1 VVVGERVFERSV
13 ILSVGGSNLVHVFDR
28 TSVRTSSGIDI
39 LPGRSGDDRAGVDRT
54 HHINQHL
61 HLPLEATM
69 SSILD
74 LEHLHP
80 THPAH
85 RPYREALAN
94 EATGRVRHLSLVP
107 APSHDDPRPVRLT
120 RRGRLAMFI
129 STLLMLGVLGVVLGS
144 TTVATDAPGAP
155 VPATMVTINPGQTLW
170 DIAAQANPTGDIQV
184 TVDDIMKL
192 NSMSTGSSLHA
203 GDTIAVPLYK

>member
-1 VVVGERVFERSV
+1 
-13 ILSVGGSNLVHVFDR
+13 
-28 TSVRTSSGIDI
+28 
-39 LPGRSGDDRAGVDRT
+39 
-54 HHINQHL
+54 
-61 HLPLEATM
+61 M

-85 RPYREALAN
+85 RPYREALHR
-94 EATGRVRHLSLVP
+94 EAPHRESAVELTGRIRHLSLVP
-107 APSHDDPRPVRLT
+107 APAHDERPPVRLT
-120 RRGRLAMFI
+120 RRGRLAMVI

-144 TTVATDAPGAP
+144 TTVATDEPGTP

-170 DIAAQANPTGDIQV
+170 DIAAKANPTGDIQV

-192 NSMSTGSSLHA
+192 NSMATGSSLHA

>member
-1 VVVGERVFERSV
+1 
-13 ILSVGGSNLVHVFDR
+13 
-28 TSVRTSSGIDI
+28 
-39 LPGRSGDDRAGVDRT
+39 
-54 HHINQHL
+54 
-61 HLPLEATM
+61 M

-85 RPYREALAN
+85 RPFREALRHEPVTHEPA
-94 EATGRVRHLSLVP
+94 GRIRHLSLVP
-107 APSHDDPRPVRLT
+107 APANDDQRPTMRLT
-120 RRGRLAMFI
+120 RRGRLAMVI

-144 TTVATDAPGAP
+144 TTVATDEPGAP
-155 VPATMVTINPGQTLW
+155 VPATMVTITPGQTLW
-170 DIAAQANPTGDIQV
+170 DIAAKANPTGDIQV

-192 NSMSTGSSLHA
+192 NSMATGSSLHA